1 MSLTLEM
8 PSAPDS
14 LPGQTTFI
22 PDAEAGQ
29 DAVDAADLIDQGEA
43 EPEAEAEQPAAAAES
58 ASDDPP
64 LDTNNPTGTTPD
76 SVPAGPL
83 ETPPFVAKVDPPPEP
98 IVTSHATRRFQIAQV
113 TSEYTEVCLEIA
125 ATRGEVERHKSRLKV
140 LEEEFEWLSA
150 ELMHLRNDEQYQPRL
165 PMGDAT
171 ANGERSAVPTVAG
184 AAEGEVPPA
193 AASPADSDA
202 WKSAPLD
209 DLGLPAAI
217 VSKLA
222 DVEIATAG
230 DMKCWIDE
238 TASGAAKWPRGIG
251 KAKAEII
258 IDTFKGWLSA
268 WEAKNLIPASDTS
281 NAGTQPAEQVGNF
294 LATPADGQPEASQTQ
309 EGTPPA
315 ATADQSTE
323 AKPKRTRKKKEPAEA
338 SATPAAKPAKPAAK
352 PPGNAS
358 PHKDN
363 GHVAP
368 PTSDP
373 TDAEWTAAI
382 AARVAAINTGEP
394 SCLDQKLPKQ
404 TKYWE
409 SGYES
414 YGRGLEIHECPIA
427 LGPEAD
433 DWLRGF
439 LGAKAVE
446 AVEPTA
452 EPAAPAA
459 AAAASQSP
467 ATLYGDDIDDI

>member
-64 LDTNNPTGTTPD
+64 FDTNNPTGTTPD

-315 ATADQSTE
+315 VSADQPTATE
-323 AKPKRTRKKKEPAEA
+323 PTAKPKRTRKKKDAVAA
-338 SATPAAKPAKPAAK
+338 STAADAPK

-363 GHVAP
+363 GHVAA
-368 PTSDP
+368 PTADP

-394 SCLDQKLPKQ
+394 SCLDQKLPRQ
-404 TKYWE
+404 AKYWE

-427 LGPEAD
+427 IGPECD
-433 DWLRGF
+433 DWIRGF

-452 EPAAPAA
+452 AV
-459 AAAASQSP
+459 P